1 MDSRKISHS
10 ALAQIPIKSNFLGF
24 HPLCFLVATA
34 LGLRDRA
41 DGWLCSAWPKTT
53 TYTLLCPPCYTGPT
67 AFPSM
72 ILLAGHSTAM
82 D

>member
-1 MDSRKISHS
+1 MDSGKISHS

-53 TYTLLCPPCYTGPT
+53 TYIHCSAHLVIQVLL
-67 AFPSM
+67 
-72 ILLAGHSTAM
+72 LLLL
-82 D
+82 